1 MKIDLTKGVDF
12 KPLKE
17 IGINEKD
24 GMKLLTAMMPFIQ
37 LELRGKIVSAFEKE
51 ELTKVGEEAVKQGI
65 KPEEGIHF
73 LEEKYQAKTGRY
85 FMEEM
90 RLLLNEYVGVVAE
103 MVRKVRGDV
112 DELVKK
118 EPKRLKEYD
127 ELIKKKQWAQ
137 AAKLFEE
144 MAGG

>member
-24 GMKLLTAMMPFIQ
+24 GTKLLTAMMPFIQ
-37 LELRGKIVSAFEKE
+37 LELRGKIVSAFEGE

-118 EPKRLKEYD
+118 EAKGLKEYE
-127 ELIKKKQWAQ
+127 ELIKKKQWTQ

-144 MAGG
+144 IAGG